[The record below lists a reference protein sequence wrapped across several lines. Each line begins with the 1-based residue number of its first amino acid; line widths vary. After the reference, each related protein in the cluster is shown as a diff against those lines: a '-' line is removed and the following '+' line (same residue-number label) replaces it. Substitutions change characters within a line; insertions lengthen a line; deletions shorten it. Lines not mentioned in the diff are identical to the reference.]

1 MDLAFNDEYYLDE
14 VMNIYIITMI
24 VTFYIG

>member
-1 MDLAFNDEYYLDE
+1 MDLVFNDEYYLDE